1 MGRTRAAYVDS
12 LIERGERLE
21 REAEQQALLAV
32 QDERAR
38 IAREMHDVVAHG
50 LSVIVVQAD
59 GARYAAAKDPS
70 RATASLETISET
82 GREALTR
89 SEEHTSELQSLMRI
103 SYAVF
108 CLKKKKPK
116 KQLRNSTHEHRKND

>member
-70 RATASLETISET
+70 RATASLETNSET
-82 GREALTR
+82 GREALNEMRRMLGQR
-89 SEEHTSELQSLMRI
+89 SGARRVREGCGSTCRSRG
-103 SYAVF
+103 ARVR
-108 CLKKKKPK
+108 KK
-116 KQLRNSTHEHRKND
+116 